1 LNKMLGIPLISEYI
15 HKVVKPQV
23 VADKVD
29 FLNYYATSLL
39 LALVAL
45 AISAKQYFGSPIQC
59 WVPMEFRGGWEKY
72 AEDYCFIQNSY
83 YIPFTEQIPEEL
95 HERND
100 QISYYRWVPIVLA
113 LQALMFF
120 APNYFW
126 NILYKETGNV
136 QETFLFFL
144 LLYQFLSIFLISF
157 SSSLIFFVEFKL
169 CTIQPQGIVKEAKKC
184 STLHGHNR
192 DVEIRNLAEYIGDTV
207 SLFNSQDGFRMGFT
221 RSGRNATIL
230 YLLTKLLYVLNI
242 IGQIYMLNHFFG
254 GDYLQWGFQKVLQ
267 TITDVVSGREW
278 MESTIFP
285 RVIMCDFQVRRLGN
299 IQRHTVQCVI
309 MMNMIN
315 EKFYLFLLFWFI
327 FIGICTVINF
337 LYYLFLLC
345 MSRARAQL
353 VLWNI
358 NKREWKVRIYIKINF
373 AYFQLSGFHND
384 DMKRFVNDFL
394 RPDGVLLLKFIS
406 EHVDARISRDLVNE
420 LIRIY
425 SKQQNISIEND
436 SKQTSSVSSEEKALI
451 TSSKTSK
458 KYYGNFGK
466 NIKSLYPLKG
476 NIPIPSQMQHSPLYG
491 TGYESAPV
499 LEDLVDGTLPIRAMA
514 RARVTQSQNHS
525 TENVYG
531 SPGSQLRQNT
541 PTEV

>member
-1 LNKMLGIPLISEYI
+1 MLGIPLISEYI

-126 NILYKETGNV
+126 NILYKETA
-136 QETFLFFL
+136 
-144 LLYQFLSIFLISF
+144 
-157 SSSLIFFVEFKL
+157 
-169 CTIQPQGIVKEAKKC
+169 IQPQGIVKEAKKC

-207 SLFNSQDGFRMGFT
+207 SLFSSQDGFRVGFA
-221 RSGRNATIL
+221 RSGRNATML

-254 GDYLQWGFQKVLQ
+254 GDYLQWGFQ
-267 TITDVVSGREW
+267 TITEVVSGREW
-278 MESTIFP
+278 MESAIFP

-358 NKREWKVRIYIKINF
+358 NKREWE
-373 AYFQLSGFHND
+373 LSGFHND

-425 SKQQNISIEND
+425 SKQQNISLEND

-451 TSSKTSK
+451 TSSKTNK

-466 NIKSLYPLKG
+466 NIKSLYPSKG

>member
-1 LNKMLGIPLISEYI
+1 MIGIPLISEYI
-15 HKVVKPQV
+15 HRVVKPQM
-23 VADKVD
+23 VADRVD
-29 FLNYYATSLL
+29 FLNYYTTSLL

-83 YIPFTEQIPEEL
+83 YIPFAEQIPEEL
-95 HERND
+95 NERKD

-126 NILYKETGNV
+126 NILYKETA
-136 QETFLFFL
+136 
-144 LLYQFLSIFLISF
+144 
-157 SSSLIFFVEFKL
+157 
-169 CTIQPQGIVKEAKKC
+169 IQPQGIVKEAKKC
-184 STLHGHNR
+184 STLHGHSR
-192 DVEIRNLAEYIGDTV
+192 DVEIHNLAAYISDTV
-207 SLFNSQDGFRMGFT
+207 SIFNSQKDLKVGFT
-221 RSGRNATIL
+221 RSGRSATML

-254 GDYLQWGFQKVLQ
+254 GHYLQWGFQ
-267 TITDVVSGREW
+267 TITDLVSGNEW
-278 MESTIFP
+278 MESSIFP

-327 FIGICTVINF
+327 FVGICTLINF
-337 LYYLFLLC
+337 VYYLFLLC
-345 MSRARAQL
+345 LSRARARL
-353 VLWNI
+353 VLWNV
-358 NKREWKVRIYIKINF
+358 NKREWK
-373 AYFQLSGFHND
+373 LCGFHSD
-384 DMKRFVNDFL
+384 DMKRFVEDFL

-425 SKQQNISIEND
+425 SKQQNIAIEND
-436 SKQTSSVSSEEKALI
+436 SKQTSSVSSDEKAILI
-451 TSSKTSK
+451 NNKMNK
-458 KYYGNFGK
+458 KYCGNFGK
-466 NIKSLYPLKG
+466 NIKSLYSSKG
-476 NIPIPSQMQHSPLYG
+476 NIPIPSQMLHSPPYR
-491 TGYESAPV
+491 TSYESAPA

-514 RARVTQSQNHS
+514 RARITQPQNHS

-531 SPGSQLRQNT
+531 SPESQLRQNT

>member
-1 LNKMLGIPLISEYI
+1 MLGIPLISDYI

-23 VADKVD
+23 VADRVD

-59 WVPMEFRGGWEKY
+59 WVPMEFRGGWENY

-83 YIPFTEQIPEEL
+83 YIPFTEQIPDEL
-95 HERND
+95 HERRD

-126 NILYKETGNV
+126 NIFYKETA
-136 QETFLFFL
+136 
-144 LLYQFLSIFLISF
+144 
-157 SSSLIFFVEFKL
+157 
-169 CTIQPQGIVKEAKKC
+169 IQPQGIVKEAKKC
-184 STLHGHNR
+184 STLCGHSR
-192 DVEIRNLAEYIGDTV
+192 DTEIRNLAEYIGDTV
-207 SLFNSQDGFRMGFT
+207 SVFNSPKSFRLGFA
-221 RSGRNATIL
+221 RSGRNATML
-230 YLLTKLLYVLNI
+230 YLLTKLFYVINI
-242 IGQIYMLNHFFG
+242 IGQIYMLDHFFG
-254 GDYLQWGFQKVLQ
+254 GSYIQWGFQTLK
-267 TITDVVSGREW
+267 DVIYGKEW
-278 MESTIFP
+278 MESSIFP

-299 IQRHTVQCVI
+299 VQRHTVQCVI

-327 FIGICTVINF
+327 FIGICTLINF
-337 LYYLFLLC
+337 VYYLFLMCL
-345 MSRARAQL
+345 SRARERL

-358 NKREWKVRIYIKINF
+358 NKHEW
-373 AYFQLSGFHND
+373 QLSGFHSG
-384 DMKRFVNDFL
+384 DMKRFVEDFL

-406 EHVDARISRDLVNE
+406 EHVDARISRDIVNE

-425 SKQQNISIEND
+425 AKQQNLSTEND
-436 SKQTSSVSSEEKALI
+436 SKQTLNESSDEKALL
-451 TSSKTSK
+451 TNGKMNK
-458 KYYGNFGK
+458 YGNFGK
-466 NIKSLYPLKG
+466 NIKSFYSSKG
-476 NIPIPSQMQHSPLYG
+476 GLPIPSQISCSPLYG
-491 TGYESAPV
+491 TGYESAPA
-499 LEDLVDGTLPIRAMA
+499 LEDFVDGTLPIGQRA
-514 RARVTQSQNHS
+514 RARIMQSQDQS
-525 TENVYG
+525 TDNFCG